1 MTIKDIAR
9 LSGYSIGTVSRVINQ
24 HPDVSEAARKKILE
38 IIAQENF
45 QPNSNAKHLKQSHST
60 PITIIVKGSSNL
72 FLETLME
79 KAEQYLAQSGET
91 ANVVFVN
98 ERDNEVRQAVQICT
112 ERNPKGIIFLGGAL
126 ENFRSDFGSI
136 NVPCVLISGWA
147 KDLGYK
153 NLSSFTT
160 NDYDGA
166 RQAAELLTDN
176 GHRKFLIIGGYR
188 TKETDQVSSQR
199 LNGFL
204 SVLKEK
210 NIPFDQNTQ
219 YVESMLTMEDG
230 YEKTL
235 PALQRLPDT
244 TAVFGLS
251 DLVAVG
257 IMRAAHDLGKYIPED
272 LSVVGYDGISY
283 TGYTVPRLTTIRQNI
298 DRLVSEGVDDL
309 LFRIS
314 YNKAAS
320 HKQIPA
326 DPVLHESIRDLSRK
340 N

>member
-24 HPDVSEAARKKILE
+24 HPDVSETARKKILE
-38 IIAQENF
+38 IIERENF

-79 KAEQYLAQSGET
+79 KTEQYLEQNGET
-91 ANVVFVN
+91 SNVVFVN
-98 ERDNEVRQAVQICT
+98 ERDNEVRLAVQICT

-126 ENFRSDFGSI
+126 ENFRRDFRPI

-166 RQAAELLTDN
+166 RQAAKLLTEN
-176 GHRKFLIIGGYR
+176 GHRRFLIIGGYR
-188 TKETDQVSSQR
+188 SEEADQVSSQR

-204 SVLKEK
+204 SVLREK
-210 NIPFDQNTQ
+210 NIPFDQDTQ
-219 YVESMLTMEDG
+219 YVETMFTMEDG
-230 YEKTL
+230 YEKAYQ
-235 PALQRLPDT
+235 ALQRFPDT

-257 IMRAAHDLGKYIPED
+257 IMRAAHDLGKNIPED
-272 LSVVGYDGISY
+272 LSVVGYDGIAY

-298 DRLVSEGVDDL
+298 ERLVSEGVDDL

-314 YNKAAS
+314 YKKTAA
-320 HKQIPA
+320 HKQITA
-326 DPVLHESIRDLSRK
+326 DPVLHESIRDLNR
-340 N
+340 

>member
-24 HPDVSEAARKKILE
+24 HPDVSEAARKKIFE

-79 KAEQYLAQSGET
+79 KTEQYLAQSGET
-91 ANVVFVN
+91 SNVVFVN

-188 TKETDQVSSQR
+188 TEETDQVSSQR

-219 YVESMLTMEDG
+219 YVESMFTMEDG

-320 HKQIPA
+320 HKQITA
-326 DPVLHESIRDLSRK
+326 DPVLHESIRNLNR
-340 N
+340 

>member
-24 HPDVSEAARKKILE
+24 HPDVSEKARKKILE
-38 IIAQENF
+38 IIEQENF

-60 PITIIVKGSSNL
+60 PITIIVKGTNNL

-79 KAEQYLAQSGET
+79 QAEQYLEQNGE
-91 ANVVFVN
+91 ASSVVFVN
-98 ERDNEVRQAVQICT
+98 ERENEVRQAVQICA
-112 ERNPKGIIFLGGAL
+112 ERNPKGIIFMGGAL
-126 ENFRSDFGSI
+126 ENFRSDFASI
-136 NVPCVLISGWA
+136 KVPCVLISGWA
-147 KDLGYK
+147 KDLGYN

-166 RQAAELLTDN
+166 RQAAKLLTEN
-176 GHRKFLIIGGYR
+176 GHRRFLIIGGYR
-188 TKETDQVSSQR
+188 SEETEQVSSQR

-204 SVLKEK
+204 SVLGER
-210 NIPFDQNTQ
+210 NIPFDPDTQ
-219 YVESMLTMEDG
+219 YVESMFTMEDG
-230 YEKTL
+230 YEKAY
-235 PALQRLPDT
+235 PALQKFPET

-257 IMRAAHDLGKYIPED
+257 IMRAAHDLGKNIPED

-283 TGYTVPRLTTIRQNI
+283 TGYTVPRLTTVRQNI
-298 DRLVSEGVDDL
+298 ERLVSEGVDDL

-314 YNKAAS
+314 YKKATA

-326 DPVLHESIRDLSRK
+326 DPVLHESIRDLNR
-340 N
+340 